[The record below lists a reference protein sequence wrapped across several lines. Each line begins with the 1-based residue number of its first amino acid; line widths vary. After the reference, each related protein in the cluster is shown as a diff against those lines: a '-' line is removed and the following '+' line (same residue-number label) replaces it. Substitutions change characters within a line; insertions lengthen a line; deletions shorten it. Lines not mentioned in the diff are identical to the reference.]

1 MPKILIVDD
10 EPGVVELIKNSLEKN
25 NYEVVTASDGL
36 EGVEKAWSKNPDLI
50 ILDIMMPNMSGGDA
64 VRALKSNST
73 TGNIPIIFLSAVV
86 SKKEEMKNEL
96 SVKIENIY
104 YPAMAKPFE
113 PLVLLAKIEELLKSH
128 VGELKA
134 EIRNK

>member
-25 NYEVVTASDGL
+25 DYEVVTASDGL

-64 VRALKSNST
+64 VRELKSNST
-73 TGNIPIIFLSAVV
+73 TRNIPIIFLSAVV

-113 PLVLLAKIEELLKSH
+113 PLVLLAKIEELL
-128 VGELKA
+128 
-134 EIRNK
+134 NK

>member
-25 NYEVVTASDGL
+25 DYEVVTASDGL

-73 TGNIPIIFLSAVV
+73 TRNIPIIFLSAVV

-113 PLVLLAKIEELLKSH
+113 PLVLLAKIEELLKKS
-128 VGELKA
+128 
-134 EIRNK
+134 

>member
-1 MPKILIVDD
+1 MEKKMPKILIVDD

-25 NYEVVTASDGL
+25 DYEVVTASDGL
-36 EGVEKAWSKNPDLI
+36 EGVEKALSKNPDLI

-73 TGNIPIIFLSAVV
+73 TRNIPIIFLSVVV

-96 SVKIENIY
+96 SVKIDNIY

-113 PLVLLAKIEELLKSH
+113 PLVLLAKIEELLK
-128 VGELKA
+128 K
-134 EIRNK
+134 